1 MLVSEIHDNLT
12 RQHYLSLSGLSLYSL
27 LGNLI
32 VIAYALDDIIEREHL
47 LNWVF
52 SYAQDMASSKTH
64 EVNPQLAQAAA
75 DFVQL
80 DAAVLDEMLEI
91 VASVAA

>member
-1 MLVSEIHDNLT
+1 MLED
-12 RQHYLSLSGLSLYSL
+12 Q
-27 LGNLI
+27 
-32 VIAYALDDIIEREHL
+32 AAFEREHL

-64 EVNPQLAQAAA
+64 EVYPQLAQAAA

>member
-1 MLVSEIHDNLT
+1 MD
-12 RQHYLSLSGLSLYSL
+12 
-27 LGNLI
+27 
-32 VIAYALDDIIEREHL
+32 
-47 LNWVF
+47 
-52 SYAQDMASSKTH
+52 SSKTH
-64 EVNPQLAQAAA
+64 EVYPQLAQAAA

>member
-1 MLVSEIHDNLT
+1 MLED
-12 RQHYLSLSGLSLYSL
+12 Q
-27 LGNLI
+27 
-32 VIAYALDDIIEREHL
+32 AAFEREHL

-64 EVNPQLAQAAA
+64 EVYPQLAQAVA

-80 DAAVLDEMLEI
+80 DVSVLDEMLEI